1 MATRRAGQGASSA
14 QIRHYNQRL
23 ILQRLRRFGEAS
35 RADLA
40 RAAAL
45 TNTAIGDI
53 VKQLEAAGLVRTVG
67 KKHEGQRGQPATLL
81 SLDPNGAF
89 AIGVRVDR
97 ARIETVLTDLGGN
110 VLAHY
115 THDGMLPPPAA
126 TLDLV
131 RRDIRACVAQLPP
144 VRRARITGIGV
155 ARPYRLGSWL
165 TELDLPREAFAAW
178 DGVDFAAQVARA
190 CGFPAFEENDGTA
203 AAIAELFHGHGRARD
218 DFLYLF
224 IGPAIGGGIVL
235 GGNYLRGTGQNAA
248 DVGVIPVAPSRLAS
262 SPRRA
267 RHEILLGR
275 ASLNALIRHLRYR
288 GVAVTGLD
296 GLHAAAA
303 QGSAAMEEWQTD
315 CVDALIDPLL
325 AARALLDV
333 PVVVIDSDLDP
344 AWTDVLITRIQPALT
359 AAAAAAEGRSAPQL
373 VRGSFGAMA
382 GALGAATLPLF
393 IHFGP
398 GAGTIERPAGDTS
411 RTGGRYALVA

>member
-67 KKHEGQRGQPATLL
+67 KKHEGQRGQPATML

-115 THDGMLPPPAA
+115 THDGMLPPAA

-131 RRDIRACVAQLPP
+131 RRDVRACVAQLSPT
-144 VRRARITGIGV
+144 RRARITGIGV
-155 ARPYRLGSWL
+155 ARPYKLGSWL
-165 TELDLPREAFAAW
+165 TELDLPREEFAAW
-178 DGVDFAAQVARA
+178 EGVDFAAQVARA
-190 CGFPAFEENDGTA
+190 CGFPAFDENDGTA
-203 AAIAELFHGHGRARD
+203 AAIAELFHGHGQAWD

-235 GGNYLRGTGQNAA
+235 GGNCLRGAGQNAA

-267 RHEILLGR
+267 GHEILLGR

-288 GVAVTGLD
+288 GIAVTGLD
-296 GLHAAAA
+296 GVRAAAV
-303 QGSAAMEEWQTD
+303 QGSAAMEEWQSD

-344 AWTDVLITRIQPALT
+344 AWTDLLIARIRPAL
-359 AAAAAAEGRSAPQL
+359 AAAAEGAEGCSAPEL

-398 GAGTIERPAGDTS
+398 GAGTIDRPAGDTS
-411 RTGGRYALVA
+411 RTGGGYALVA